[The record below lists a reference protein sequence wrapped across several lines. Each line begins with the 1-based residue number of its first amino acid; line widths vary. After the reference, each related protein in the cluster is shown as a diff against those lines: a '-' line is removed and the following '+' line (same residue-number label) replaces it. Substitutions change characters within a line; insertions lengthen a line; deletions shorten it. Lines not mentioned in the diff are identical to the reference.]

1 MSSLTLD
8 SVDDGRRGAASRA
21 NSVRFDES
29 ANNHYNSSSRQSMDL
44 PTRTGSGLGAH
55 PLSERS
61 LSHRSDGRPTI
72 TPFSQRTNSFGLEQ
86 SKLLSSINNSP
97 RVSGNPPPGFSFLG
111 PCPAILRCWLTESFS
126 QNSLLYAAICTGSM
140 ESSISASLVEHLQV
154 SEQVFEENGL
164 RKIRLPVYFTEA
176 RVHQTVSRSSSPLG
190 QVPSLLGKFYV
201 VETSPQDVTIQVILG
216 SDILRSHNA
225 DVLFSQER
233 LHLLDEDRNQLIVP
247 LVRPESEDI
256 YRSLTTTSSQKRA
269 VAMTEDDSAPVTS
282 PQSPVGVIGRPGR
295 LVTDQS
301 PGSPPTTSSG
311 SVMTSAAPSDMG
323 DSRKGDPIEVA
334 PRTSLDLGQP
344 RTLDDTK
351 SVTGSEQSFATT
363 PMTKQS
369 SGVWSN
375 SWRSASATGTSEK
388 GAPTTTPSSYAR
400 AGSGTNSSSRSMK
413 ILRPSAKTMSNVS
426 RTVSSSGGPPLA
438 TIALASDNRQA
449 ADEERKNGGTPE
461 SKTTGSKPNP
471 VGSGSAFGWLNSS
484 SGRKGVTN
492 GV

>member
-61 LSHRSDGRPTI
+61 LSHRSDGRPAT

-86 SKLLSSINNSP
+86 SKLLNSINNSP
-97 RVSGNPPPGFSFLG
+97 RVSGNPPPGFTFLG
-111 PCPAILRCWLTESFS
+111 PFPAIIRCWLTESFS
-126 QNSLLYAAICTGSM
+126 QTSLLYAAVCTGSM

-176 RVHQTVSRSSSPLG
+176 RVQQAVSRSSSPLG

-201 VETSPQDVTIQVILG
+201 LETSPQDVTIQVILG

-225 DVLFSQER
+225 DILFSQER
-233 LHLLDEDRNQLIVP
+233 LHLLDEDRNQLVVP
-247 LVRPESEDI
+247 LVRPENEDV
-256 YRSLTTTSSQKRA
+256 YRNLATSSAIKRA
-269 VAMTEDDSAPVTS
+269 VPMTDDDSAPVTL
-282 PQSPVGVIGRPGR
+282 PQSPVGIIGRPGR
-295 LVTDQS
+295 LLTDQS
-301 PGSPPTTSSG
+301 PGSPPTTSSD

-323 DSRKGDPIEVA
+323 DSRKGDSSEIA
-334 PRTSLDLGQP
+334 PRTSLDLGLP

-351 SVTGSEQSFATT
+351 SVAGSDQSFATT
-363 PMTKQS
+363 PITKQS

-375 SWRSASATGTSEK
+375 SWRSASATGTSDK

-438 TIALASDNRQA
+438 TIAPENRQA
-449 ADEERKNGGTPE
+449 AEGDRKNGGTPE
-461 SKTTGSKPNP
+461 AKTSGTKPNP

-492 GV
+492 GA